1 MAKAKKRHAGFAPA
15 LELLN
20 GGNAKGSNATSVRTV
35 VHYPLYEIK
44 E

>member
-1 MAKAKKRHAGFAPA
+1 MANAKKRHAGLAPA

-20 GGNAKGSNATSVRTV
+20 GENAKGSNATSVRIV
-35 VHYPLYEIK
+35 VHYPLCGIK